1 MRVAHI
7 PQTYSIVGNNDL
19 YSLKPASVEAH
30 SNTKTA
36 GMSIRV
42 KICGVTRVEDALVA
56 VHLGANAIGFVFW
69 RQSARYVAPATAR
82 EIITA
87 LPPFVTT
94 VGVYVDPD
102 PEWVKETSSVAGLNL
117 LQFHGDEPPEFCLGF
132 SLPYIK
138 AVRVRPGL
146 DLLQYATRYIGAR
159 GLLLDTYVEDAPGGT
174 GHVFDWSL
182 IPQNLPL
189 PLILSGGL
197 HAGNITMA
205 IDQARPSAVDVSSGV
220 EASKG
225 IKDAEKIAAFMR
237 GVRTSESL

>member
-1 MRVAHI
+1 M
-7 PQTYSIVGNNDL
+7 
-19 YSLKPASVEAH
+19 SV
-30 SNTKTA
+30 
-36 GMSIRV
+36 RV
-42 KICGVTRVEDALVA
+42 KICGITRVEDALAA
-56 VHLGANAIGFVFW
+56 VHLGASAIGLLFW
-69 RQSARYVAPATAR
+69 RQSARYVAPAIAR
-82 EIITA
+82 EIIRA

-102 PEWVKETSSVAGLNL
+102 PEWVKETSSVADLNL
-117 LQFHGDEPPEFCLGF
+117 LQFHGDESPEFCQRF

-138 AVRVRPGL
+138 AVRVRRGL
-146 DLLQYATRYIGAR
+146 DLLQYAARYVGAR
-159 GLLLDTYVEDAPGGT
+159 SLLLDTYVDGAPGGT

-197 HAGNITMA
+197 HPGNVTMA
-205 IDQARPSAVDVSSGV
+205 INQARPWAVDVSSGV